1 MTKKISISLVASFL
15 IATNSQ
21 ANTHNLGT
29 IEVVSATKSNQSIK
43 DVTSNVEVI
52 TGEELEEKNIKTVLD
67 ALKTRGISTTQS
79 GGIGQ
84 QSSLFLRGF
93 SSGNTLVLI
102 DGISYNDPTTT
113 EGQANL
119 EHLMISDIERIEII
133 KGAQSGIW
141 GANAVAGVIN
151 IITKKA
157 SQELQTNANVEF
169 GSNNTKNYQFSI
181 SQKVDK
187 FSYYLGANYTS
198 TDGISAMTPSGK
210 NPKDYEKDGY
220 KNTTINAKVSYD
232 INDNNQIG
240 FNITDI
246 DAKVEYDGCDKLFP
260 LTCTKEEEAN
270 LNTRQLTQKNRL
282 YGINYS
288 YTNDIFEINTKY
300 NNTNF
305 KKEDPLGWTKKFEGE
320 IDTYSLT
327 SKINYL
333 ENSFLLVGA
342 DKQKSKDKINNQEI
356 NNKGLFVT
364 NSNQFGNLILSESLR
379 TDKFDKFQNKTTGKI
394 GAKYFINDDLN
405 LSANYGTAY
414 KAPSL
419 FQLYAPTYGNTS
431 LKPETTKSYDLTLA
445 YKGLELTYYE
455 NKTNNLIGF
464 DPITYVNEQVSGTS
478 KFKGY
483 EAKYQNEIIENL
495 LLGLRYNQLSAK
507 NKDGKDLQRRAKES
521 FGASLDYYG
530 LPKTHLGIY
539 ANHISSRYDDFEK
552 TTQTGKYT
560 LIDTVVNYDIT
571 KNLKT
576 YLKIDNITDRRYQET
591 AGYATYGRVYKV
603 GLNAKF

>member
-1 MTKKISISLVASFL
+1 MTQKISISLVASL
-15 IATNSQ
+15 IIATYSQ
-21 ANTHNLGT
+21 ANTQNIGT

-43 DVTSNVEVI
+43 DVTSNVEII
-52 TGEELEEKNIKTVLD
+52 TGEELEEKHIKTVLD
-67 ALKTRGISTTQS
+67 ALKSRGISTTQS

-157 SQELQTNANVEF
+157 SQELHTNANIEF

-198 TDGISAMTPSGK
+198 TDGISARTPYNI
-210 NPKDYEKDGY
+210 NPKNYEDDGY
-220 KNTTINAKVSYD
+220 KNKTINAKIGYD

-246 DAKVEYDGCDKLFP
+246 DAKTEFDRNNPDDNQD
-260 LTCTKEEEAN
+260 E
-270 LNTRQLTQKNRL
+270 LTQKNRL
-282 YGINYS
+282 YGINYIFNTDK
-288 YTNDIFEINTKY
+288 YDITAKYEKTK
-300 NNTNF
+300 F
-305 KKEDPLGWTKKFEGE
+305 KKEDPTAPMFWTPEFEGT
-320 IDTYSLT
+320 IDKYILN

-333 ENSFLLVGA
+333 QDSFVLIGA
-342 DKQKSKDKINNQEI
+342 DKQISKDKINDNTIE
-356 NNKGLFVT
+356 NKGLFVT

-379 TDKFDKFQNKTTGKI
+379 NDRFDKFQNKTTGKI
-394 GAKYFINDDLN
+394 GAKYFINDDVN

-414 KAPSL
+414 KAPA
-419 FQLYAPTYGNTS
+419 LYELYDGFSGNIN
-431 LKPETTKSYDLTLA
+431 LKPSEVKSKDISME
-445 YKGLELTYYE
+445 YKNLKLTYFTNKITNEILYSSTLWSYYNE
-455 NKTNNLIGF
+455 N
-464 DPITYVNEQVSGTS
+464 GTS
-478 KFKGY
+478 RIKGY
-483 EAKYQNEIIENL
+483 EVSFNSEIYENL
-495 LLGLRYNQLSAK
+495 LFGTNYIKYDAK
-507 NKDGKDLQRRAKES
+507 DKDGYQLAKRPKYVL
-521 FGASLDYYG
+521 GASLDYYG
-530 LPKTHLGIY
+530 ISSLHLGIN
-539 ANHISSRYDDFEK
+539 AKHIGKRVEYTWGTHNISE
-552 TTQTGKYT
+552 QTGKYT

>member
-1 MTKKISISLVASFL
+1 MTQKISISLVASL
-15 IATNSQ
+15 IIATYSQ
-21 ANTHNLGT
+21 ANTQNIGT

-52 TGEELEEKNIKTVLD
+52 TGEELEEKHIKTVLD
-67 ALKTRGISTTQS
+67 ALKSRGISTTQS

-157 SQELQTNANVEF
+157 SQELHTNANIEF

-187 FSYYLGANYTS
+187 LSYYLGGNYTK
-198 TDGISAMTPSGK
+198 TDAISAMTPQGK

-220 KNTTINAKVSYD
+220 KNTTINAKVGYD

-246 DAKVEYDGCDKLFP
+246 DAKVEYDPWGNP
-260 LTCTKEEEAN
+260 NGSQNE
-270 LNTRQLTQKNRL
+270 LTQKNRL
-282 YGINYS
+282 YGINYA
-288 YTNDIFEINTKY
+288 YTNDSFEINTKY
-300 NNTNF
+300 SNTNF
-305 KKEDPLGWTKKFEGE
+305 KKEDPLGWTQKFEGE

-333 ENSFLLVGA
+333 ENSFLLVGG

-364 NSNQFGNLILSESLR
+364 NSNQFGNLIISESLR
-379 TDKFDKFQNKTTGKI
+379 NDRFDKFQNKTTGKI
-394 GAKYFINDDLN
+394 GAKYLINDDVN

-414 KAPSL
+414 KTPA
-419 FQLYAPTYGNTS
+419 LYELYDGASGNIN
-431 LKPETTKSYDLTLA
+431 LKPSEVKSKDISIE
-445 YKGLELTYYE
+445 YKNLKLTYFTNKITNEILYSSTLWKYYNE
-455 NKTNNLIGF
+455 N
-464 DPITYVNEQVSGTS
+464 GTS
-478 KFKGY
+478 KIKGY
-483 EAKYQNEIIENL
+483 EVSFNSEIYDNL
-495 LLGLRYNQLSAK
+495 LLGANYIKYDAK
-507 NKDGKDLQRRAKES
+507 NKDGYQLAKRPKYVL
-521 FGASLDYYG
+521 GASLDYYG
-530 LPKTHLGIY
+530 ISSLHLGINAKHIGKRVEY
-539 ANHISSRYDDFEK
+539 TWGTHNVSAN
-552 TTQTGKYT
+552 TGKYT

>member
-1 MTKKISISLVASFL
+1 MTQKISISLVASL
-15 IATNSQ
+15 IIATYSQ
-21 ANTHNLGT
+21 ANTQNIGT

-52 TGEELEEKNIKTVLD
+52 TGEELEEKHIKTVLD
-67 ALKTRGISTTQS
+67 ALKSRGISTTQS

-157 SQELQTNANVEF
+157 SQELHTNANIEF

-187 FSYYLGANYTS
+187 LSYYLGGNYTK
-198 TDGISAMTPSGK
+198 TDGISAMTPQGK

-220 KNTTINAKVSYD
+220 KNTTINAKVGYD

-246 DAKVEYDGCDKLFP
+246 DAKVDYDNDPSWFATTEQK
-260 LTCTKEEEAN
+260 AN
-270 LNTRQLTQKNRL
+270 NSSYELTQKNRL
-282 YGINYS
+282 YGINYG

-300 NNTNF
+300 SNTNF
-305 KKEDPLGWTKKFEGE
+305 KKEDPLGWTQKFEGE

-333 ENSFLLVGA
+333 ENSFLLVGG
-342 DKQKSKDKINNQEI
+342 DKQKSKDKISNQEI

-364 NSNQFGNLILSESLR
+364 NSNQFGNLIISESLR
-379 TDKFDKFQNKTTGKI
+379 NDRFDKFQNKTTGKI
-394 GAKYFINDDLN
+394 GAKYFINDDVN

-419 FQLYAPTYGNTS
+419 QQMFGAYGPNPN
-431 LKPETTKSYDLTLA
+431 LKPESTKSYDVTFS
-445 YKGLELTYYE
+445 YKEFELTYYE
-455 NKTNNLIGF
+455 NKTKDLIDWTGVW
-464 DPITYVNEQVSGTS
+464 PNAGYNQISGTS

-539 ANHISSRYDDFEK
+539 ANHIGSRYDDFEK

-560 LIDTVVNYDIT
+560 LIDTVANYDIT

>member
-1 MTKKISISLVASFL
+1 MTQKISISLVASL
-15 IATNSQ
+15 IIATYSQ
-21 ANTHNLGT
+21 ANTQNIGT

-52 TGEELEEKNIKTVLD
+52 TGEELEEKHIKTVLD
-67 ALKTRGISTTQS
+67 ALKSRGISTTQS

-157 SQELQTNANVEF
+157 SQELHTNANIEF

-198 TDGISAMTPSGK
+198 TDGISARTPYNI
-210 NPKDYEKDGY
+210 NPKNYEDDGY
-220 KNTTINAKVSYD
+220 KNKTINAKIGYD

-246 DAKVEYDGCDKLFP
+246 DAKTEFDRNNPDDNQD
-260 LTCTKEEEAN
+260 E
-270 LNTRQLTQKNRL
+270 LTQKNRL
-282 YGINYS
+282 YGINYIFNTDK
-288 YTNDIFEINTKY
+288 YDITAKYEKTK
-300 NNTNF
+300 F
-305 KKEDPLGWTKKFEGE
+305 KKEDPTAPMFWTPEFEGT
-320 IDTYSLT
+320 IDKYILN

-333 ENSFLLVGA
+333 QDSFVLIGA
-342 DKQKSKDKINNQEI
+342 DKQISKDKINDNTIE
-356 NNKGLFVT
+356 NKGLFVT

-379 TDKFDKFQNKTTGKI
+379 NDRFDKFQNKTTGKI
-394 GAKYFINDDLN
+394 GAKYFINDDVN

-414 KAPSL
+414 KAPA
-419 FQLYAPTYGNTS
+419 LYELYDGFSGNIN
-431 LKPETTKSYDLTLA
+431 LKPSEVKSKDISME
-445 YKGLELTYYE
+445 YKNLKLTYFTNKITNEILYSSTLWSYYNE
-455 NKTNNLIGF
+455 N
-464 DPITYVNEQVSGTS
+464 GTS
-478 KFKGY
+478 RIKGY
-483 EAKYQNEIIENL
+483 EVSFNSEIYENL
-495 LLGLRYNQLSAK
+495 LFGTNYIKYDAK
-507 NKDGKDLQRRAKES
+507 DKDGYQLAKRPKYVL
-521 FGASLDYYG
+521 GASLDYYG
-530 LPKTHLGIY
+530 ISSLHLGIN
-539 ANHISSRYDDFEK
+539 AKHIGKRVEYTWGTHNISE
-552 TTQTGKYT
+552 QTGKYT

>member
-15 IATNSQ
+15 IATTSS

-29 IEVVSATKSNQSIK
+29 IEISSATKSNQSIK

-52 TGEELEEKNIKTVLD
+52 TSEELEEKHIKTVLE

-157 SQELQTNANVEF
+157 SQELRTNANIEF

-187 FSYYLGANYTS
+187 LSYYLGGNYTK
-198 TDGISAMTPSGK
+198 TDGISARTPYNM
-210 NPKDYEKDGY
+210 NPKNYEKDGY
-220 KNTTINAKVSYD
+220 KNKTINAKIGYD
-232 INDNNQIG
+232 IDDNNQIG

-246 DAKVEYDGCDKLFP
+246 DAKAEFDRNIPDDNKDELI
-260 LTCTKEEEAN
+260 
-270 LNTRQLTQKNRL
+270 QKNRL
-282 YGINYS
+282 YGINYIFTTDK
-288 YTNDIFEINTKY
+288 YDITAKYEKTK
-300 NNTNF
+300 F
-305 KKEDPLGWTKKFEGE
+305 KKEDPTAPMFWTPEFEGTVDKY
-320 IDTYSLT
+320 ILNT
-327 SKINYL
+327 KINYL
-333 ENSFLLVGA
+333 QDSFVLIGA
-342 DKQKSKDKINNQEI
+342 DKQISKDKINDNTLE
-356 NNKGLFVT
+356 NKGLFAT

-379 TDKFDKFQNKTTGKI
+379 YDKFDKFQNKTTGKI
-394 GAKYFINDDLN
+394 GAKYFFNDDIN

-414 KAPSL
+414 KAPA
-419 FQLYAPTYGNTS
+419 LYELYDGFSGNIN
-431 LKPETTKSYDLTLA
+431 LKPSEVKSKDISIE
-445 YKGLELTYYE
+445 YKNLKLTYFTNKITNEILYSSTLWAYYNE
-455 NKTNNLIGF
+455 N
-464 DPITYVNEQVSGTS
+464 GTS
-478 KFKGY
+478 KIKGY
-483 EAKYQNEIIENL
+483 EISFNNEIYEDL
-495 LLGLRYNQLSAK
+495 LFGANYIKYDAK
-507 NKDGKDLQRRAKES
+507 DKDGYQLAKRPKYVL
-521 FGASLDYYG
+521 GASLDYYG
-530 LPKTHLGIY
+530 ISSLHLGIN
-539 ANHISSRYDDFEK
+539 AKHIGKRVEYTWGTHNISE
-552 TTQTGKYT
+552 QTGKYT
-560 LIDTVVNYDIT
+560 LIDTVANYDIT

-576 YLKIDNITDRRYQET
+576 YLKIDNITDRIYQET